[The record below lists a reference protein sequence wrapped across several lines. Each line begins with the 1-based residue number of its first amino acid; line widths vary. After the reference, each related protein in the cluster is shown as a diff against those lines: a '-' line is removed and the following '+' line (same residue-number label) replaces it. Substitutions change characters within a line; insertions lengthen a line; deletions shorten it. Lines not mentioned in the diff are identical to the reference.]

1 MSCRANVV
9 PNDAKTELVRS
20 SIHSSQCWHSSP
32 FLFVLILP
40 VFEGNVMTIMIML
53 ISLSV

>member
-9 PNDAKTELVRS
+9 PNDAKTELERS